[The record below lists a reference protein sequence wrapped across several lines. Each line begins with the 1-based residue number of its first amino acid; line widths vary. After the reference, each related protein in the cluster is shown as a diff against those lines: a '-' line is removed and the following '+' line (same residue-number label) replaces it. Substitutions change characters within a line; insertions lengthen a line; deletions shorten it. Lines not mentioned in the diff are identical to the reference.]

1 MKNIAKA
8 MRLYAITDRRWST
21 QDEFYDQVKEALKG
35 GITCL
40 QLREKDLDDDSFY
53 KEAMIIKDT
62 CKDYNVSFIIND
74 NVRVAVESG
83 ADGIHIGQDDMDLK
97 EVRKLVAKNMIIGVS
112 AQTVDQAK
120 AAEKNGADYL
130 GVGAVYPTGSKDDAD
145 VIKREILEEIC
156 KSVNIPVVAIGGIT
170 EENILELKGAG
181 VDGVS
186 IISDIF
192 GAEDISDKCKR
203 LKVLSE
209 EMVAGD

>member
-53 KEAMIIKDT
+53 KEAMIIKDM